1 MFFLYRLIINTI
13 LILSPIIIIFRILK
27 NKEDPSRFIEK
38 LGIFEK
44 KSIKGKLIWFHGSS
58 VGEILS
64 IIPLVEKFEKNKNIK
79 NILITSNT
87 FSSSKVLKK
96 FRLKKTIHQFLPI
109 DSRILVKKF
118 LYNWKP
124 SVAIFIESEIWP
136 NFINEINRKEIPLI
150 LINARMTKKTF
161 LKWNNLKNFSK
172 SIFNKF
178 NLTLSQNKETMFFL
192 KKLGS
197 KNIKNFGNLKFSENK
212 SIKNNNIKSKKLL
225 KFFKSKN
232 FVFGGISTHSGEE
245 EFCGKIQTLIKY
257 KIKNSL
263 TVIIPRHIDRCAD
276 IIMRLQNLGLK
287 VHLHS
292 DKSNIDKK
300 TDIYLVDSFG
310 ETNSFI
316 NQCNIV
322 FLGGSVIK
330 RGGQNP
336 LEAVRLKCKVLHGP
350 YTYNFSEVYALLRNL
365 NLCFL
370 VRHPNEVINHLNFT
384 KNKKNKINKNFINLN
399 SLGKKILKD
408 NYNEVLKYI

>member
-1 MFFLYRLIINTI
+1 MFFLYRFIINTI

-27 NKEDPSRFIEK
+27 NKEDPIRFKEK

-96 FRLKKTIHQFLPI
+96 FRFKKTIHQFLPI

-118 LYNWKP
+118 LSNWKP
-124 SVAIFIESEIWP
+124 TVAIFIESEIWP

-336 LEAVRLKCKVLHGP
+336 LEVVRLKCKVLHGP

>member
-27 NKEDPSRFIEK
+27 NKEDPIRFKEK

-118 LYNWKP
+118 LSNWEP

-316 NQCNIV
+316 NQCNVV

-336 LEAVRLKCKVLHGP
+336 LEAIRLKCKVLHGP

-365 NLCFL
+365 NLCFV
-370 VRHPNEVINHLNFT
+370 VRHPNEVIDHLNFT

>member
-27 NKEDPSRFIEK
+27 NKEDPSRFVEK

-118 LYNWKP
+118 LSNWEP

-330 RGGQNP
+330 HGGQNP

>member
-27 NKEDPSRFIEK
+27 NKEDPIRFKEK

-118 LYNWKP
+118 LSNWEP
-124 SVAIFIESEIWP
+124 TVAIFIESEIWP

>member
-118 LYNWKP
+118 LSNWEP

-192 KKLGS
+192 KKL
-197 KNIKNFGNLKFSENK
+197 
-212 SIKNNNIKSKKLL
+212 
-225 KFFKSKN
+225 
-232 FVFGGISTHSGEE
+232 
-245 EFCGKIQTLIKY
+245 
-257 KIKNSL
+257 
-263 TVIIPRHIDRCAD
+263 
-276 IIMRLQNLGLK
+276 
-287 VHLHS
+287 
-292 DKSNIDKK
+292 
-300 TDIYLVDSFG
+300 
-310 ETNSFI
+310 
-316 NQCNIV
+316 
-322 FLGGSVIK
+322 
-330 RGGQNP
+330 
-336 LEAVRLKCKVLHGP
+336 
-350 YTYNFSEVYALLRNL
+350 
-365 NLCFL
+365 
-370 VRHPNEVINHLNFT
+370 
-384 KNKKNKINKNFINLN
+384 
-399 SLGKKILKD
+399 
-408 NYNEVLKYI
+408 

>member
-27 NKEDPSRFIEK
+27 KKEDPIRFKEK
-38 LGIFEK
+38 LGLFKK
-44 KSIKGKLIWFHGSS
+44 KSVKGKLIWFHGSS

-64 IIPLVEKFEKNKNIK
+64 IIPLVEKFEKNKKIK

-87 FSSSKVLKK
+87 FSSSKVFTK
-96 FRLKKTIHQFLPI
+96 FKFKKTIHQFLPI

-118 LYNWKP
+118 LCNWEP

-136 NFINEINRKEIPLI
+136 NFIFEIKKKRIPLI

-178 NLTLSQNKETMFFL
+178 NLSLSQNKETMLFL

-197 KNIKNFGNLKFSENK
+197 NNIKNFGNLKFSDNR
-212 SIKNNNIKSKKLL
+212 SVRYQVIKSKKLL
-225 KFFKSKN
+225 KFFKSKK
-232 FVFGGISTHSGEE
+232 FVFGGISTHPGEE
-245 EFCGKIQTLIKY
+245 EFCGRSQKLLKH
-257 KIKNSL
+257 KVKNSL
-263 TVIIPRHIDRCAD
+263 TVIIPRHIDRCRD
-276 IIMRLQNLGLK
+276 ILKRLQNLGLK

-292 DKSNIDKK
+292 DKSNIDKR

-322 FLGGSVIK
+322 FLGGSMIK
-330 RGGQNP
+330 HGGQNP

-350 YTYNFSEVYALLRNL
+350 YTYNFSEVYALLKNL
-365 NLCFL
+365 DLCFL
-370 VRHPNEVINHLNFT
+370 VKNPNEVINYLDIVKF
-384 KNKKNKINKNFINLN
+384 KKNKINKNVINLN
-399 SLGKKILKD
+399 ALGKKILND

>member
-1 MFFLYRLIINTI
+1 MIFFYRI
-13 LILSPIIIIFRILK
+13 LINFVFIISPIIILIRLVK
-27 NKEDPSRFIEK
+27 KKESIKRFKEK
-38 LGIFEK
+38 LCFFSKGRAR
-44 KSIKGKLIWFHGSS
+44 GKLIWFHGAS
-58 VGEILS
+58 VGEIQS
-64 IIPLVEKFEKNKNIK
+64 IIPLIEKIAKNNKVRQ
-79 NILITSNT
+79 ILITSNT
-87 FSSSKVLKK
+87 LSSSKVFKK
-96 FRLKKTIHQFLPI
+96 FKFKKTTHQFLPI
-109 DSRILVKKF
+109 DSRILVQKF
-118 LYNWKP
+118 LSNWEP

-136 NFINEINRKEIPLI
+136 NFIHEINQKKIPLI

-172 SIFNKF
+172 TIFNKF
-178 NLTLSQNKETMFFL
+178 NLSLSQNKETIIFL

-197 KNIKNFGNLKFSENK
+197 KNIKNFGNLKFSENR
-212 SIKNNNIKSKKLL
+212 SVRYRDITSKKLK

-232 FVFGGISTHSGEE
+232 FVFGGISTHHGEE
-245 EFCGKIQTLIKY
+245 EFCGKAQKLIKH

-263 TVIIPRHIDRCAD
+263 TVIIPRHIDRCKD
-276 IIMRLQNLGLK
+276 IISRLKNSGLK

-322 FLGGSVIK
+322 FLGGSMIK
-330 RGGQNP
+330 HGGQNP

-350 YTYNFSEVYALLRNL
+350 YTYNFTEIYALLKNL
-365 NLCFL
+365 DMCCL
-370 VRHPNEVINHLNFT
+370 VKNPNEVINHLNVV
-384 KNKKNKINKNFINLN
+384 KLKKNKMNKNVLNLN
-399 SLGKKILKD
+399 NLGKKILND

>member
-27 NKEDPSRFIEK
+27 NKEDPIRFKEK

-118 LYNWKP
+118 LSNWEP

-276 IIMRLQNLGLK
+276 IIIRLQNLGLK

>member
-27 NKEDPSRFIEK
+27 NKEDPIRFKEK

-118 LYNWKP
+118 LSNWEP

-212 SIKNNNIKSKKLL
+212 SIKDNNIKSKKLL

>member
-27 NKEDPSRFIEK
+27 NKEDPIRFKEK

-118 LYNWKP
+118 LSNWEP

-384 KNKKNKINKNFINLN
+384 KN
-399 SLGKKILKD
+399 
-408 NYNEVLKYI
+408 

>member
-27 NKEDPSRFIEK
+27 NKEDPIRFKEK

-96 FRLKKTIHQFLPI
+96 FRFKKTIHQFLPI

-118 LYNWKP
+118 LSNWEP

-336 LEAVRLKCKVLHGP
+336 LEAIRLKCKVLHGP

>member
-27 NKEDPSRFIEK
+27 NKEDPIRFKEK

-118 LYNWKP
+118 LSNWEP

-212 SIKNNNIKSKKLL
+212 SIKDNNIKSKKLL

-336 LEAVRLKCKVLHGP
+336 LEAIRLKCKVLHGP

>member
-27 NKEDPSRFIEK
+27 NKEDPIRFKEK

-336 LEAVRLKCKVLHGP
+336 LEAIRLKCKVLHGP

-365 NLCFL
+365 NLCFV

>member
-118 LYNWKP
+118 LSNWEP

-212 SIKNNNIKSKKLL
+212 SIKDNNIKSKKLL

-384 KNKKNKINKNFINLN
+384 KYKKNKINKNFINLN

>member
-87 FSSSKVLKK
+87 FSSSKVFKK

-118 LYNWKP
+118 LSNWEP

-212 SIKNNNIKSKKLL
+212 SIKDNNIKSKKLL

-336 LEAVRLKCKVLHGP
+336 LEAIRLKCKVLHGP

>member
-118 LYNWKP
+118 LSNWEP

-276 IIMRLQNLGLK
+276 IIIRLQNLGLK

-336 LEAVRLKCKVLHGP
+336 LEAIRLKCKVLHGP

>member
-27 NKEDPSRFIEK
+27 NKEDPIRFKEK

-330 RGGQNP
+330 HGGQNP

>member
-27 NKEDPSRFIEK
+27 NKEDPIRFKEK

-118 LYNWKP
+118 LSNWEP

-212 SIKNNNIKSKKLL
+212 SIKDNNIKSKKLL

-336 LEAVRLKCKVLHGP
+336 LEAIRLKCKVLHGP

-365 NLCFL
+365 NLCFV

>member
-118 LYNWKP
+118 LSNWEP

-212 SIKNNNIKSKKLL
+212 SNKDNNIKSKKLL

-365 NLCFL
+365 NLCFV

>member
-27 NKEDPSRFIEK
+27 NKEDPIRFKEK

-118 LYNWKP
+118 LSNWKP

-212 SIKNNNIKSKKLL
+212 SIKDNNIKSKKLL

-336 LEAVRLKCKVLHGP
+336 LEAIRLKCKVLHGP

-365 NLCFL
+365 NLCFV

>member
-27 NKEDPSRFIEK
+27 NKEDPIRFKEK

-96 FRLKKTIHQFLPI
+96 FRFKKTIHQFLPI

-118 LYNWKP
+118 LSNWEP

>member
-118 LYNWKP
+118 LSNWEP

-245 EFCGKIQTLIKY
+245 EFCGKIQALIKY

>member
-118 LYNWKP
+118 LSNWEP

-336 LEAVRLKCKVLHGP
+336 LEAIRLKCKVLHGP

>member
-118 LYNWKP
+118 LSNWEP

-212 SIKNNNIKSKKLL
+212 SIKDNNIKSKKLL

-292 DKSNIDKK
+292 DKSKIDKK

-322 FLGGSVIK
+322 FLGGSMIK

-384 KNKKNKINKNFINLN
+384 KYKKNKINKNFINLN

>member
-27 NKEDPSRFIEK
+27 NKEDPNRFIEK

-118 LYNWKP
+118 LSNWEP

-172 SIFNKF
+172 LIFNKF

-322 FLGGSVIK
+322 FLGGSMIK
-330 RGGQNP
+330 HGGQNP
-336 LEAVRLKCKVLHGP
+336 LEAVRSNCKVLHGP
-350 YTYNFSEVYALLRNL
+350 YIYNFSEVYKLLRNL

-384 KNKKNKINKNFINLN
+384 KNKKKQNK
-399 SLGKKILKD
+399 
-408 NYNEVLKYI
+408 

>member
-27 NKEDPSRFIEK
+27 NKEDPIRFKEK
-38 LGIFEK
+38 LGIFKK

-109 DSRILVKKF
+109 DSMILVKKF
-118 LYNWKP
+118 LSNWEP

-178 NLTLSQNKETMFFL
+178 NLTLSQNKETMFFF

-197 KNIKNFGNLKFSENK
+197 KNIKNFGNLKFAENK
-212 SIKNNNIKSKKLL
+212 SIKDNNIKSKKLL
-225 KFFKSKN
+225 KFFRSKN

-336 LEAVRLKCKVLHGP
+336 LEAIRLKCKVLHGP

>member
-27 NKEDPSRFIEK
+27 NKEDPIRFKEK

-118 LYNWKP
+118 LSNWEP

-263 TVIIPRHIDRCAD
+263 TIIIPRHIDRCAD

>member
-118 LYNWKP
+118 LSNWKP
-124 SVAIFIESEIWP
+124 TVAIFIESEIWP

-336 LEAVRLKCKVLHGP
+336 LEAIRLKCKVLHGP

>member
-38 LGIFEK
+38 LGIYEK

-118 LYNWKP
+118 LSNWEP

-365 NLCFL
+365 NLCFV

>member
-27 NKEDPSRFIEK
+27 NKEDPIRFKEK
-38 LGIFEK
+38 LGIFQK
-44 KSIKGKLIWFHGSS
+44 KRIKGKLIWFHGSS

-118 LYNWKP
+118 LSNWEP

-197 KNIKNFGNLKFSENK
+197 KNIKNFGNLKFSETK
-212 SIKNNNIKSKKLL
+212 SIKDNNIKSKKLL

-263 TVIIPRHIDRCAD
+263 TIIIPRHIDRCAD

-336 LEAVRLKCKVLHGP
+336 LEAIRLKCKVLHGP

>member
-38 LGIFEK
+38 LGIYEK

-64 IIPLVEKFEKNKNIK
+64 IIPLVEKFEKNKDIK

-118 LYNWKP
+118 LSNWEP

-136 NFINEINRKEIPLI
+136 NFIKEINRKEIPLI

-212 SIKNNNIKSKKLL
+212 
-225 KFFKSKN
+225 
-232 FVFGGISTHSGEE
+232 
-245 EFCGKIQTLIKY
+245 
-257 KIKNSL
+257 
-263 TVIIPRHIDRCAD
+263 
-276 IIMRLQNLGLK
+276 
-287 VHLHS
+287 
-292 DKSNIDKK
+292 
-300 TDIYLVDSFG
+300 
-310 ETNSFI
+310 
-316 NQCNIV
+316 
-322 FLGGSVIK
+322 
-330 RGGQNP
+330 
-336 LEAVRLKCKVLHGP
+336 
-350 YTYNFSEVYALLRNL
+350 
-365 NLCFL
+365 
-370 VRHPNEVINHLNFT
+370 
-384 KNKKNKINKNFINLN
+384 
-399 SLGKKILKD
+399 
-408 NYNEVLKYI
+408 

>member
-27 NKEDPSRFIEK
+27 NKEDPIRFKEK
-38 LGIFEK
+38 LGIFKK

-118 LYNWKP
+118 LSNWEP

-161 LKWNNLKNFSK
+161 LKWTNLKNFSK

>member
-27 NKEDPSRFIEK
+27 NKEDPSRFKEK
-38 LGIFEK
+38 LGIFKK

-109 DSRILVKKF
+109 DSKILVKKF
-118 LYNWKP
+118 LSNWEP

-212 SIKNNNIKSKKLL
+212 SIKDNNIKSKKLL

-245 EFCGKIQTLIKY
+245 EFCGKIQTLIKH

-322 FLGGSVIK
+322 FLGGSMIK
-330 RGGQNP
+330 HGGQNP
-336 LEAVRLKCKVLHGP
+336 LEAVRSNCKVLHGP
-350 YTYNFSEVYALLRNL
+350 YIYNFSEVYKLLRNL

-370 VRHPNEVINHLNFT
+370 VRHPNEVINHLSVIKF
-384 KNKKNKINKNFINLN
+384 KKKKINKNVLNLN
-399 SLGKKILKD
+399 ALGEKILND

>member
-118 LYNWKP
+118 LSNWEP

-212 SIKNNNIKSKKLL
+212 SIKDNNIKSKKLL

-336 LEAVRLKCKVLHGP
+336 LEAIRLKCKVLHGP

>member
-1 MFFLYRLIINTI
+1 
-13 LILSPIIIIFRILK
+13 
-27 NKEDPSRFIEK
+27 
-38 LGIFEK
+38 
-44 KSIKGKLIWFHGSS
+44 
-58 VGEILS
+58 
-64 IIPLVEKFEKNKNIK
+64 
-79 NILITSNT
+79 
-87 FSSSKVLKK
+87 
-96 FRLKKTIHQFLPI
+96 
-109 DSRILVKKF
+109 
-118 LYNWKP
+118 
-124 SVAIFIESEIWP
+124 
-136 NFINEINRKEIPLI
+136 
-150 LINARMTKKTF
+150 
-161 LKWNNLKNFSK
+161 
-172 SIFNKF
+172 
-178 NLTLSQNKETMFFL
+178 MFFL

-212 SIKNNNIKSKKLL
+212 SIKDNNIKSKKLL

>member
-118 LYNWKP
+118 LSNWEP

-384 KNKKNKINKNFINLN
+384 KNKKNKINKNVISLN
-399 SLGKKILKD
+399 ALGKKILND

>member
-27 NKEDPSRFIEK
+27 NKEDPIRFKEK

-96 FRLKKTIHQFLPI
+96 FRFKKTIHQFLPI

-118 LYNWKP
+118 LSNWEP

-197 KNIKNFGNLKFSENK
+197 KNIKNFGNLKFAENK
-212 SIKNNNIKSKKLL
+212 SIKDNNIKSKKLL

-263 TVIIPRHIDRCAD
+263 TIIIPRHIDRCAD

>member
-27 NKEDPSRFIEK
+27 NKEDPIRFKEK

-44 KSIKGKLIWFHGSS
+44 KNIKGKLICFNGSS

-87 FSSSKVLKK
+87 FRSSKVLKK

-118 LYNWKP
+118 LSNWEP

-212 SIKNNNIKSKKLL
+212 SIKYNNIKSKKLL